1 MNLGL
6 LAHNQS
12 AYSRATDFL
21 QEGMAAA
28 RSLHDDK
35 LLSAILI
42 NKAVVL
48 YSTGDHPE
56 AEAVLMNALT
66 LAREV
71 GHNTFLIKWMTG
83 SPTVSIELVAGVM
96 PIGCPDCLIAFM
108 SGWTKYSLE
117 NNYSK
122 NKIEGALAGAE
133 HAIEFYSKNKSAL
146 GQNADMEKLI
156 KQKSKDKLKK
166 YIESKY

>member
-71 GHNTFLIKWMTG
+71 GHR
-83 SPTVSIELVAGVM
+83 
-96 PIGCPDCLIAFM
+96 
-108 SGWTKYSLE
+108 E
-117 NNYSK
+117 N
-122 NKIEGALAGAE
+122 EGTIL
-133 HAIEFYSKNKSAL
+133 NNL
-146 GQNADMEKLI
+146 GQLALVNRQYDLAEGYVADAESGG
-156 KQKSKDKLKK
+156 KSN
-166 YIESKY
+166 IR